1 MKKQNSLKAYM
12 YERNA
17 RQLNPDEPKGKALKA
32 EPAKMSKDLVDPK
45 KTGRYL
51 TNQAKLAQEKRTQFL
66 KEEAKRESRAGM
78 KDFIKKSVAGAVG
91 ALVAGTTLANKNDKS
106 YK

>member
-17 RQLNPDEPKGKALKA
+17 RQLNPDEPKGKALKS
-32 EPAKMSKDLVDPK
+32 EPAKMSKGPTDPK
-45 KTGRYL
+45 RAGREM
-51 TNQAKLAQEKRTQFL
+51 TTTAKVAQEKRTQFL